1 MKRSGSGVAAAYL
14 YAIIITR
21 KTGSLR
27 RTLGKY
33 PQRDSQNNDPRRR
46 HSLMKVELDG
56 KVALVTGAGQGI
68 GQAIADTLV
77 RNGARVVYTDL
88 RSDSAQAAADAGGGV
103 SAFVLD
109 VSDPADVA
117 AGVARVLRDH
127 GRIDILVNNAGIG
140 VPAAERKTID
150 EFSLEHWDALI
161 KIDLTGLFLMSREV
175 ARAMKTQRSGRII
188 NIASVLGL
196 VPARLQSSY
205 IAAKA
210 GVVNLTKAMALELAP
225 HGVLVN
231 AVAPGS
237 TQTQGWEQWIRNAG
251 SEAQDLHT
259 RLMSHI
265 PLGRPGTPQEMANAV
280 LFLAAP
286 DSSYITGHVLTVDG
300 GWTAGFSRDF

>member
-1 MKRSGSGVAAAYL
+1 
-14 YAIIITR
+14 
-21 KTGSLR
+21 
-27 RTLGKY
+27 
-33 PQRDSQNNDPRRR
+33 
-46 HSLMKVELDG
+46 MKVELEG
-56 KVALVTGAGQGI
+56 KIALVTGAARGI

-88 RSDSAQAAADAGGGV
+88 DGEAAGAAAARSGATL
-103 SAFVLD
+103 AFALD
-109 VSDPADVA
+109 VGDPQSVA
-117 AGVARVLRDH
+117 QGVARVLRECS
-127 GRIDILVNNAGIG
+127 RIDILVNNAGIG
-140 VPAAERKTID
+140 VSPAQRKTID
-150 EFSLEHWDALI
+150 EFDIEAWDQLL
-161 KIDLTGLFLMSREV
+161 KVDLRGLFLMSRDV
-175 ARAMKTQRSGRII
+175 ARAMKAQQSGRII

-210 GVVNLTKAMALELAP
+210 GVVNLTKSMALELAP

-237 TQTQGWEQWIRNAG
+237 TKTLGWEQWIKDAG
-251 SEAQDLHT
+251 SEAQGLHA

-265 PLGRPGTPQEMANAV
+265 PLGRPGTTQEMANAV

-286 DSSYITGHVLTVDG
+286 ESSYITGHVLVVDG

>member
-1 MKRSGSGVAAAYL
+1 M
-14 YAIIITR
+14 
-21 KTGSLR
+21 
-27 RTLGKY
+27 
-33 PQRDSQNNDPRRR
+33 Q
-46 HSLMKVELDG
+46 VELEG
-56 KVALVTGAGQGI
+56 RIALVTGAAQGI

-88 RSDSAQAAADAGGGV
+88 SAAKAQDAADAGGGV
-103 SAFVLD
+103 GAFALD
-109 VSDPADVA
+109 VSEPADVA
-117 AGVARVLRDH
+117 AGVARILREH

-150 EFSLEHWDALI
+150 EFSLAHWDALL

-175 ARAMKTQRSGRII
+175 ARAMKAQKSGRII

-237 TQTQGWEQWIRNAG
+237 TQTEGWQKWIRDAG
-251 SEAQDLHT
+251 SEAQDLHA
-259 RLMSHI
+259 RLMTHI
-265 PLGRPGTPQEMANAV
+265 PLGRPGTTQEMADAV

-286 DSSYITGHVLTVDG
+286 ESSYITGHVLTVDG

>member
-1 MKRSGSGVAAAYL
+1 
-14 YAIIITR
+14 
-21 KTGSLR
+21 
-27 RTLGKY
+27 
-33 PQRDSQNNDPRRR
+33 
-46 HSLMKVELDG
+46 MKVELEG

-68 GQAIADTLV
+68 GQAIADTLG
-77 RNGARVVYTDL
+77 RNGAQVVYTDVNAQ
-88 RSDSAQAAADAGGGV
+88 SAQAAAQAGGGN
-103 SAFVLD
+103 SGFALD

-117 AGVARVLRDH
+117 AGVARVLREC

-140 VPAAERKTID
+140 VPASERKTID
-150 EFSLEHWDALI
+150 EFSLQAWDALL

-175 ARAMKTQRSGRII
+175 SRAMKAQQSGRVI

-225 HGVLVN
+225 HGILVN

-237 TQTQGWEQWIRNAG
+237 TQTKGWEKWIHDAG
-251 SEAQDLHT
+251 SEALDLHT
-259 RLMSHI
+259 KLMSHI
-265 PLGRPGTPQEMANAV
+265 PLGRPGTTQEMANAV

-286 DSSYITGHVLTVDG
+286 ESSYITGHVLTVDG

>member
-1 MKRSGSGVAAAYL
+1 M
-14 YAIIITR
+14 
-21 KTGSLR
+21 
-27 RTLGKY
+27 
-33 PQRDSQNNDPRRR
+33 Q
-46 HSLMKVELDG
+46 VELEG
-56 KVALVTGAGQGI
+56 RIALVTGAAQGI

-88 RSDSAQAAADAGGGV
+88 SAAKAQAAADAGGGV
-103 SAFVLD
+103 GAFALD
-109 VSDPADVA
+109 VSEPADVA
-117 AGVARVLRDH
+117 AGVARILREH

-150 EFSLEHWDALI
+150 EFSLAHWDALL

-175 ARAMKTQRSGRII
+175 ARAMKAQKSGRII

-237 TQTQGWEQWIRNAG
+237 TQTQGWEQWIRDAG
-251 SEAQDLHT
+251 SEAQDLHA
-259 RLMSHI
+259 RLMTHI
-265 PLGRPGTPQEMANAV
+265 PLGRPGTTQEMANAV

>member
-1 MKRSGSGVAAAYL
+1 VGNADSVASGVATVL
-14 YAIIITR
+14 
-21 KTGSLR
+21 
-27 RTLGKY
+27 
-33 PQRDSQNNDPRRR
+33 
-46 HSLMKVELDG
+46 
-56 KVALVTGAGQGI
+56 
-68 GQAIADTLV
+68 
-77 RNGARVVYTDL
+77 AR
-88 RSDSAQAAADAGGGV
+88 
-103 SAFVLD
+103 F
-109 VSDPADVA
+109 
-117 AGVARVLRDH
+117 

-140 VPAAERKTID
+140 VPASERNTID
-150 EFSLEHWDALI
+150 QFNLEAWDALL
-161 KIDLTGLFLMSREV
+161 KVDLTGVFLMSREV
-175 ARAMKTQRSGRII
+175 SRAMMAQKSGRII

-237 TQTQGWEQWIRNAG
+237 TQTLGWEKWINDAG
-251 SEAQDLHT
+251 SEAQGLHA

-265 PLGRPGTPQEMANAV
+265 PLGRPGTTQEMANAV

-286 DSSYITGHVLTVDG
+286 ESSYITGHVLTVDG